1 MDQVVKLDIHAIT
14 EYLGSLGISAQKGET
29 VEGVPQEQLVI
40 PLGVDMNGE
49 DRAVVLVLQEPEL
62 EEGEVETSDD
72 IRLIKFIGI
81 MSVQVVPDAATDVA
95 RLVSFLNHMVEFPGF
110 IYTETMHSV
119 NFLYALPVVGSGIQG
134 QQLVSVIGLIGSMI
148 DLYQETLQQI
158 GSGKVSFEQLL
169 HQGEEGAEEEL

>member
-1 MDQVVKLDIHAIT
+1 MDQVIKLDVTAIAD
-14 EYLGSLGISAQKGET
+14 YLSSLGIKAERAEKIKG
-29 VEGVPQEQLVI
+29 VDQEQLVV
-40 PLGVDMNGE
+40 PLGVDANGE

-62 EEGEVETSDD
+62 EEGEVKQPDD

-81 MSVQVVPDAATDVA
+81 MSIQVVPDASFDMA

-119 NFLYALPVVGSGIQG
+119 NFLYGLPVVGAGVQG

-148 DLYQETLQQI
+148 DLYQETIQQI

-169 HQGEEGAEEEL
+169 TQGMEDEEETS